1 VAFYLS
7 LSFSHFFEARRK
19 DFWQMFIHHMITLT
33 LLSVSWSINAI
44 RGGSLIV
51 FVHDIADVLLEASK
65 AAKYARYEKTCKAV
79 FVAFILTWIA
89 TRLGVFSKI
98 VYCGIFDF
106 PTIYPR
112 YPLYYALAILNI
124 FLLILHILWTY
135 MIIQV
140 IVRMFKTNDC
150 DDVRSSTEDEID
162 SDEDEKLVNGKSKVN
177 GNSNKNYVE

>member
-1 VAFYLS
+1 
-7 LSFSHFFEARRK
+7 
-19 DFWQMFIHHMITLT
+19 MFIHHLITLT
-33 LLSVSWSINAI
+33 LLSLSWSINAI

-65 AAKYARYEKTCKAV
+65 AAKYARYEKTCKTV
-79 FVAFILTWIA
+79 FVAFIFVWIT

-98 VYCGIFDF
+98 VYCGIFEF

-124 FLLILHILWTY
+124 FLLTLHILWTY
-135 MIIQV
+135 MIFQV

-150 DDVRSSTEDEID
+150 DDVRSSAEDEIE
-162 SDEDEKLVNGKSKVN
+162 SEEENLKLNGKKKVN
-177 GNSNKNYVE
+177 GHQIKHG

>member
-1 VAFYLS
+1 MAFYLS
-7 LSFSHFFEARRK
+7 LSFSHFSETRRK

-65 AAKYARYEKTCKAV
+65 AAKYARYEKTCTSI
-79 FVAFILTWIA
+79 FVAFILVWIS

-98 VYCGIFDF
+98 VYCGLLEF

-112 YPLYYALAILNI
+112 YPLYYALAVLNI
-124 FLLILHILWTY
+124 FLLALHVLWTY
-135 MIIQV
+135 MILQV
-140 IVRMFKTNDC
+140 VIRMLKTNAC
-150 DDVRSSTEDEID
+150 DDVRSSPEDELD
-162 SDEDEKLVNGKSKVN
+162 SDENERSRLSGKVKTNGYHN
-177 GNSNKNYVE
+177 EH